1 MCVKGG
7 QRVGS
12 HSAIVVSWVMWSV
25 PWYARSPDCCCD
37 RCASVP
43 QEYFTAI
50 LKKLKAVGA
59 SSKQSNFYV

>member
-1 MCVKGG
+1 MEWPRTLAHPTAAVT
-7 QRVGS
+7 
-12 HSAIVVSWVMWSV
+12 A
-25 PWYARSPDCCCD
+25 A
-37 RCASVP
+37 

>member
-1 MCVKGG
+1 
-7 QRVGS
+7 
-12 HSAIVVSWVMWSV
+12 MWSV